1 MFSSH
6 VDSLSV
12 ADACMLTLTPYEH
25 LQRLIQRF
33 MLRGAIHP
41 RSPPTSVSCE
51 YGAIARVLVTAT
63 QQSRVL

>member
-33 MLRGAIHP
+33 MLRGAIQP
-41 RSPPTSVSCE
+41 RFPLPPDD
-51 YGAIARVLVTAT
+51 ALVAP
-63 QQSRVL
+63 